1 MAQRLICDSNRCAAE
16 LVGCSLA
23 SDERHRSLNRNA
35 SSASSD
41 PAKRAASPQP
51 CNTSEPDRQVR
62 HRSACHNQRAL
73 PESGI
78 PLFELVNSSFVSN
91 LDGGQKKKLTLH
103 FERAQCGSWLI
114 VGRMHRFTLQLSS
127 KDFFS
132 FFGPKLQLKNVTFVV
147 GTIFLCEGV
156 LELFIFSRLRPREGS
171 GWIVADADRDHSY
184 GIHCLVLMAVQ
195 FNATVRRHRQHK
207 VRHKWFK
214 PLDVFDGHPQKAG
227 SHRTRKRITCMI
239 ERRLSFIATSVEVW
253 YLNGKR
259 RSENVWSN

>member
-171 GWIVADADRDHSY
+171 GWIVAGA
-184 GIHCLVLMAVQ
+184 IATILMAFIVWCLWP
-195 FNATVRRHRQHK
+195 FSSMRLLGGIVSTKFVISGLSRLMYSMATHK
-207 VRHKWFK
+207 K
-214 PLDVFDGHPQKAG
+214 LEA
-227 SHRTRKRITCMI
+227 
-239 ERRLSFIATSVEVW
+239 IAQ
-253 YLNGKR
+253 GK
-259 RSENVWSN
+259 ELLA